1 MASLR
6 SHESRSDHPGARSA
20 QGSPVSAQP
29 PQHLPISEAGLQFP
43 GAVRATLWPTRSLIT
58 TERWFDELYV
68 WTEGG
73 AASTTQRARI
83 QLEAMREG
91 FNWLQYDLVER
102 IGVTVSFGT
111 IERALE
117 PLSQLFEDHALLTH
131 RMFVL
136 LRGAPQR
143 LRSRYRLRAF
153 ADMLRSQKIAVGY
166 RITAPRVSMELA
178 GVDLVQPTFAKVL
191 APTATRAEAWGD
203 LALEVRALGI
213 DMKSTIVGA
222 IESRGQ
228 RELAVRAGFELG
240 QGRAVKAP
248 YPPPNT
254 PLRD

>member
-1 MASLR
+1 MSPQSPPDAR
-6 SHESRSDHPGARSA
+6 PGEPGA
-20 QGSPVSAQP
+20 PF
-29 PQHLPISEAGLQFP
+29 H
-43 GAVRATLWPTRSLIT
+43 GAVRATLWPTRSLVS

-83 QLEAMREG
+83 QLEAMREAFG
-91 FNWLQYDLVER
+91 WLQYDLVER
-102 IGVTVSFGT
+102 VGVTVSFGT

-117 PLSQLFEDHALLTH
+117 PLSQLFEDNALLAH

-153 ADMLRSQKIAVGY
+153 AEMLRGQKIAVGY

-191 APTATRAEAWGD
+191 APTATRPEAWGD
-203 LALEVRALGI
+203 LSLEVRALGL

-222 IESRGQ
+222 IEARAQ
-228 RELAVRAGFELG
+228 RDLAVRAGFELG

-248 YPPPNT
+248 YAPPNT
-254 PLRD
+254 PSRD